1 MTFLSDERRE
11 VYSRSLG
18 HAIVVA
24 SKSRY
29 RSSTSARHKPSVG
42 IQRREAEEVTMSPE
56 SLRVR
61 VERLERRVEIL
72 EQLPERVSALESQI
86 VLLRGELRNEFSA
99 TRALI
104 SDVDRYMRMLHED
117 VIQRIATLGEGRN
130 R

>member
-1 MTFLSDERRE
+1 
-11 VYSRSLG
+11 
-18 HAIVVA
+18 
-24 SKSRY
+24 
-29 RSSTSARHKPSVG
+29 
-42 IQRREAEEVTMSPE
+42 MSPE

-72 EQLPERVSALESQI
+72 EQLPERVSALDSQI
-86 VLLRGELRNEFSA
+86 VLLRGEVRNEFSA

>member
-1 MTFLSDERRE
+1 
-11 VYSRSLG
+11 
-18 HAIVVA
+18 
-24 SKSRY
+24 
-29 RSSTSARHKPSVG
+29 
-42 IQRREAEEVTMSPE
+42 MSPE

-72 EQLPERVSALESQI
+72 EQLPDRVSAVESQI
-86 VLLRGELRNEFSA
+86 VQLRDEMRNEFSA

-104 SDVDRYMRMLHED
+104 SDVDRYMRVLHED